1 MAYYQSLYYS
11 EPPNEFYSQVKIN
24 STTGSEIVTTSDV
37 KDFARIDTADDDD
50 IIARMITQARI
61 WCENYISKDIV
72 AKNRTYYVP
81 FSKSRINLPFAPV
94 ASISTVTVDGSTA
107 TYTAKGLDN
116 EIIELNQLPAKE
128 IQVTY
133 VTTGLDDSLLKQAI
147 LQLASTYYDNRA
159 DFSVMQGVNF
169 VEVPS
174 KVQSILSSYKSMFI

>member
-11 EPPNEFYSQVKIN
+11 EPPNQFHSQVKIN
-24 STTGSEIVTTSDV
+24 LTTGDEIVTTSDV
-37 KDFARIDTADDDD
+37 KDFARIDTSDDDA
-50 IIARMITQARI
+50 IIGRMITQARI

-81 FSKSRINLPFAPV
+81 FANARINLPFGPV
-94 ASISTVTVDGSTA
+94 ASISTVTVEGSTA
-107 TYTAKGLDN
+107 TYTGRGLDN
-116 EIIELNQLPAKE
+116 EIIELNELPAKE

-133 VTTGLDDSLLKQAI
+133 VTAGMDDSLLKQAV
-147 LQLASTYYDNRA
+147 LQLAATYYDNRA

-174 KVQSILSSYKSMFI
+174 NVKSILSSYKSMYI